1 MRNRKGPED
10 QVLQAGRLL
19 DGAGKLAKGLAK
31 GVHQPI
37 PLHLNLSHHAD
48 KLPRPIAVPISAA

>member
-19 DGAGKLAKGLAK
+19 DGASKLAKGLAT
-31 GVHQPI
+31 GGHQPV
-37 PLHLNLSHHAD
+37 PLYLNLSHHAD
-48 KLPRPIAVPISAA
+48 KLPGPVAVPISAA